1 MRTRPPLDGD
11 FGFPL
16 GAAAGV
22 VVTIIAV
29 AAGATAHPWLGLSAL
44 AIVSAAVAAATSLWA
59 SLATA
64 AVYWALHAGFVLGRH
79 GALVF
84 DDRSGRAAV
93 VLAAVTVL
101 TFAVMSTVRNGLPR
115 WPQVDMTSPAAV
127 PRAGGPAISRSS
139 VRRRR
144 RRVASVIAPVSNR
157 RFSSAPSIRG
167 NSRHSSR

>member
-11 FGFPL
+11 FGFPI

-44 AIVSAAVAAATSLWA
+44 AVVSAAMAAVTGLWA

-64 AVYWALHAGFVLGRH
+64 AVCWALHAGFVLGRH

-84 DDRSGRAAV
+84 DGRSGRSAV

-101 TFAVMSTVRNGLPR
+101 TFAMTSIVRNGLPQWSR
-115 WPQVDMTSPAAV
+115 VDTPAPHRRRGV
-127 PRAGGPAISRSS
+127 PPAIRT
-139 VRRRR
+139 
-144 RRVASVIAPVSNR
+144 
-157 RFSSAPSIRG
+157 
-167 NSRHSSR
+167 